1 MRSACSSSATGSGAS
16 SSAPTIEVVGTR
28 LLVGDQSYTIVGVM
42 PPEFAYPL
50 GAEAWT
56 PVVPALASPAGE
68 VDALEARYY
77 GLLSILG
84 RLAPGVSAE
93 EARMELDLIARRL
106 PESMLTAVS
115 GSAVTV
121 TPLLDDIFGPTR
133 HGLILLFAM
142 VCFVLL
148 IACANVSG
156 LVLARAAT
164 LTRAFAIKSALGAS
178 RARVLGE
185 WIVEMALV
193 SAVSGVLGVGL
204 AWIGLRPLLAMAP
217 SSLPRLEHARIDL
230 SVLAFALGLVV
241 VTTLLC
247 AIVPALHVSARRSW
261 ETIVRARGGVTR
273 RAVLGRGLLT
283 AVQIA
288 FATVLLT
295 GAGLLVRSFDQL
307 RRIDLGFQPARVLT
321 LDVAPQVQTAAEY
334 RQAYDAIL
342 DRIAA
347 LPAVEAVGAVYQRP
361 LAAARFGVVDSG
373 YLLEGQRL
381 NDPET
386 WKHNVVL
393 NFQAVTDG
401 YFEAMRIGLRRGRFF
416 TRRDSPDA
424 PGVAIV
430 SESTARRL
438 WPGSDPVG
446 KRLSVASGVTA
457 EGTYPTQTVIG
468 VVADVRYRGIDDG
481 RFDLYMPATQTQH
494 RVRHLMIRT
503 TGDPASVARS
513 VHAAIG
519 GMTPRTLVAS
529 ADTMDR
535 AVADA
540 VAPWRFSMTLL
551 VGLALLGAVLA
562 AAGLFAQVAQSVDQ
576 RAPELALRL
585 AVGAGHGA
593 ILRMVLWQGG
603 RFAMAGVVIGVVLSL
618 AAADRISALLFQ
630 VPPLDTLA
638 FTAAVGLLGTTAL
651 LAAYLAARRVIGIDP
666 LLLDARAMRSVT
678 DSGDGSDARPDL
690 RRDGVHGSFSKSY
703 CRSNSRHR
711 GSWVSERSVGS
722 TWTNGRLEPRC
733 SHAGFSQRRA

>member
-1 MRSACSSSATGSGAS
+1 MIERGGQLVRFKTALVSASFFGLLGTGPHLGRVLQPNDDVRNAERVLVLGDRLWRQQFSADDQ
-16 SSAPTIEVVGTR
+16 VVGTR

-56 PVVPALASPAGE
+56 AVVPALASPAGE
-68 VDALEARYY
+68 VDPLEARYY
-77 GLLSILG
+77 GLLTILG

-106 PESMLTAVS
+106 PESMLTALS

-288 FATVLLT
+288 FATVLSDRRR
-295 GAGLLVRSFDQL
+295 ASRAQL
-307 RRIDLGFQPARVLT
+307 RSA
-321 LDVAPQVQTAAEY
+321 
-334 RQAYDAIL
+334 
-342 DRIAA
+342 
-347 LPAVEAVGAVYQRP
+347 
-361 LAAARFGVVDSG
+361 
-373 YLLEGQRL
+373 
-381 NDPET
+381 
-386 WKHNVVL
+386 
-393 NFQAVTDG
+393 
-401 YFEAMRIGLRRGRFF
+401 
-416 TRRDSPDA
+416 SPD
-424 PGVAIV
+424 
-430 SESTARRL
+430 
-438 WPGSDPVG
+438 
-446 KRLSVASGVTA
+446 
-457 EGTYPTQTVIG
+457 
-468 VVADVRYRGIDDG
+468 
-481 RFDLYMPATQTQH
+481 
-494 RVRHLMIRT
+494 
-503 TGDPASVARS
+503 
-513 VHAAIG
+513 
-519 GMTPRTLVAS
+519 
-529 ADTMDR
+529 
-535 AVADA
+535 
-540 VAPWRFSMTLL
+540 
-551 VGLALLGAVLA
+551 
-562 AAGLFAQVAQSVDQ
+562 
-576 RAPELALRL
+576 
-585 AVGAGHGA
+585 
-593 ILRMVLWQGG
+593 
-603 RFAMAGVVIGVVLSL
+603 
-618 AAADRISALLFQ
+618 
-630 VPPLDTLA
+630 
-638 FTAAVGLLGTTAL
+638 
-651 LAAYLAARRVIGIDP
+651 
-666 LLLDARAMRSVT
+666 
-678 DSGDGSDARPDL
+678 
-690 RRDGVHGSFSKSY
+690 
-703 CRSNSRHR
+703 
-711 GSWVSERSVGS
+711 
-722 TWTNGRLEPRC
+722 
-733 SHAGFSQRRA
+733 